1 MAGEKLA
8 PDVFVF
14 PEVAAP
20 GTPDAGYVYVYAKS
34 DGKMYRKDDAGVET
48 ELGATGGGMT
58 DFILTAD
65 SGANQTVEDGE
76 TVDIEGGTGIDTV
89 VGATNKV
96 TVSLEV
102 PVTIANGG
110 TGATTAAGARAN
122 LDLEPGVDIQAYD
135 ADLTQLAGLAK
146 TKGNLIAADGSNWQA
161 IGVGTDGYRMT
172 SRASDSEGVAWEA
185 DDVIAIL
192 RDEKASATGG
202 GSASAT
208 TWNARDLNTE
218 LYDPFAIVSISSNQ
232 FTPIAG
238 DYEIIASAPAG
249 ANAGAMQHRL
259 RLYNVTGGASVEEG
273 GSVTSAANGRAR
285 AELRCK
291 FTANGSDA
299 YRIDHYTSV
308 VQATSGLGQSV
319 ADGSSEVYLTIT
331 IRKLSR

>member
-48 ELGATGGGMT
+48 ELGGAGGGMT

-122 LDLEPGVDIQAYD
+122 LDLEPGVDVQAYD
-135 ADLTQLAGLAK
+135 ADLDALAALAS
-146 TKGNLIAADGSNWQA
+146 TGFVRRTGAATFTTVAAMVVTTYTLDVGSNQTTTSTSYGNVTNTNQDHA
-161 IGVGTDGYRMT
+161 FTKAKALVLYHNATIVNSGANDTFLDVTVGGAT
-172 SRASDSEGVAWEA
+172 
-185 DDVIAIL
+185 
-192 RDEKASATGG
+192 ATGAPEVFNDGASGRPMVVG
-202 GSASAT
+202 G
-208 TWNARDLNTE
+208 E
-218 LYDPFAIVSISSNQ
+218 
-232 FTPIAG
+232 FTG
-238 DYEIIASAPAG
+238 LSG
-249 ANAGAMQHRL
+249 TQTMRL
-259 RLYNVTGGASVEEG
+259 RMKVSAGTGTLNAITKLLITVVE
-273 GSVTSAANGRAR
+273 
-285 AELRCK
+285 
-291 FTANGSDA
+291 FD
-299 YRIDHYTSV
+299 
-308 VQATSGLGQSV
+308 
-319 ADGSSEVYLTIT
+319 
-331 IRKLSR
+331 